1 MKLGYKISAGFA
13 IGMIM
18 VVVMGFYISQE
29 LGPSSKTMEIID
41 NETSEIIEISS
52 HMLTNYQESIYYIR
66 AFFSSR
72 QQKDYDS
79 FLKDFTEAKEHLN
92 QAKQLISNSTSH
104 QHLEKDIDEIRKIFT
119 DYEAATKDLYNKIM
133 AINSESSEGEDI
145 TKKIF
150 QQYRKLASMMSNQ
163 YITEDNVMN
172 SFSELGFLITQFYI
186 MRGDFIN
193 GLWEN
198 SLEGMKESVN
208 VINDLVNKISTF
220 RSRFRT
226 EDIRNG
232 LLTLNKYIET
242 YNQLLKDVINTTEQ
256 SNIDLIYRRQ
266 LADAL
271 GEKLMKL
278 TNDNLSKIQTEA
290 TYVNTR
296 LQRANGLIF
305 IITGILL
312 LITIVVSFIITR
324 SITKPVTQT
333 TLFAQNVAA
342 GHLDQHLK
350 ITSTDEIGQLGIA
363 LNTMVDSLKAKI
375 LEATQQSEAAKRKE
389 EEARVATAKA
399 EEALKRAEQGR
410 HEGMVTAAGRLE
422 DIANIISSA
431 STELSAQI
439 EESGRGANEQAARVK
454 ETATSMEEMS
464 TTVVEVAKNASETS
478 DISSQTRQK
487 AIDGAD
493 IVRKVIQSIETVH
506 NQSRE
511 LKSDMA
517 VLGDHAQS
525 IDQIMGVISDIADQT
540 NLLALNAAI
549 EAARAGEAGRGFAV
563 VADEVRKLAEKT
575 MVSTTD
581 VGNAIKAIQ
590 ESATQSMSQV
600 DSAVQN
606 IEIATTLASQS
617 GLALDEIVHM
627 VDATADQVR
636 AIATASEEQSASTEE
651 INQSIS
657 EINHIATETARAMD
671 EASQAVSDLAKQAQ
685 SLASL
690 IHEMK
695 NPIS

>member
-41 NETSEIIEISS
+41 NETSEIIEISCR
-52 HMLTNYQESIYYIR
+52 MLTNYQESIYYMR

-79 FLKDFTEAKEHLN
+79 FLKDFTEAKEYLN

-150 QQYRKLASMMSNQ
+150 QQYRKVASMMSNQ

-198 SLEGMKESVN
+198 SLEDMKESVN

-256 SNIDLIYRRQ
+256 SNVDLIYRRQ
-266 LADAL
+266 LADSL

-278 TNDNLSKIQTEA
+278 TDDNLLKIQTEA

>member
-1 MKLGYKISAGFA
+1 MKLGYKISSGFA

-18 VVVMGFYISQE
+18 VVVMGFYVSQE
-29 LGPSSKTMEIID
+29 LGPSSKTMEVID
-41 NETSEIIEISS
+41 KETSRIIAIASN
-52 HMLTNYQESIYYIR
+52 MLTNYEEAIYYMR
-66 AFFSSR
+66 AFFASR
-72 QQKDYDS
+72 QQEDYDL
-79 FLKDFTEAKEHLN
+79 FLKKFNEAREDLN
-92 QAKQLISNSTSH
+92 QAKKFISTSTSH
-104 QHLEKDIDEIRKIFT
+104 QYLEKDIEEIGKIFAEYDT
-119 DYEAATKDLYNKIM
+119 AAKDMYNKLM
-133 AINSESSEGEDI
+133 GVNDESSEGGDI
-145 TKKIF
+145 IKKIF
-150 QQYRKLASMMSNQ
+150 QQYSQVASMISNQ
-163 YITEDNVMN
+163 YTTEDNVIG
-172 SFSELGFLITQFYI
+172 SFSELGLLITQLYI
-186 MRGDFIN
+186 IRGDFLN
-193 GLWEN
+193 GLWEH
-198 SLEGMKESVN
+198 SIDVMKESVDG
-208 VINDLVNKISTF
+208 IDDLANKISTF

-232 LLTLNKYIET
+232 LLTLSKSIGA
-242 YNQLLKDVINTTEQ
+242 YNQLLKGVILTTEQ
-256 SNIDLIYRRQ
+256 SNVDLAYRRQ

-271 GEKLMKL
+271 GEKLIKL
-278 TNDNLSKIQTEA
+278 TNDNLTKIQTES

-324 SITKPVTQT
+324 GITKPVTQT
-333 TLFAQNVAA
+333 TMFAQSVAA
-342 GHLDQHLK
+342 GYLDQHLK
-350 ITSTDEIGQLGIA
+350 ITSNDEIGQLGIA

-375 LEATQQSEAAKRKE
+375 LEATQQNEAAKRKE
-389 EEARVATAKA
+389 EEARIATAKA
-399 EEALKRAEQGR
+399 EEALKRAEQGK

-422 DIANIISSA
+422 DIANVISSA

-439 EESGRGANEQAARVK
+439 EESGRGANEQASRVK

-636 AIATASEEQSASTEE
+636 AIATASEQQSASTEE

>member
-18 VVVMGFYISQE
+18 VVLMGLYVSQE
-29 LGPSSKTMEIID
+29 LGPSSKTMAVID
-41 NETSEIIEISS
+41 KETSNIIEIASNI
-52 HMLTNYQESIYYIR
+52 LINYEEAIYYMR
-66 AFFSSR
+66 GFFASR
-72 QQKDYDS
+72 QQKDYDRCIKE
-79 FLKDFTEAKEHLN
+79 LNEAKEYLN
-92 QAKQLISNSTSH
+92 QAQQFASTSISN
-104 QHLEKDIDEIRKIFT
+104 QNFKKEINEIGKIFA
-119 DYEAATKDLYNKIM
+119 DYEAAVENLYNKTIEF
-133 AINSESSEGEDI
+133 NEESSKGVDI
-145 TKKIF
+145 IHSVF
-150 QQYRKLASMMSNQ
+150 QQYTKIASILSKQ
-163 YITEDNVMN
+163 YTTEDNTMMY
-172 SFSELGFLITQFYI
+172 FSELGLLMTQLYVL
-186 MRGDFIN
+186 RGDYVN
-193 GLWEN
+193 GLWEQN
-198 SLEGMKESVN
+198 IDALKESVN
-208 VINDLVNKISTF
+208 GIDELINKLSIFKN
-220 RSRFRT
+220 RFRV
-226 EDIRNG
+226 EDIRSEFLALIKSVG
-232 LLTLNKYIET
+232 A
-242 YNQLLKDVINTTEQ
+242 YNQLLKNLISMTEQ
-256 SNIDLIYRRQ
+256 SNVDLTYRRQ

-271 GEKLMKL
+271 GEKLIKL
-278 TNDNLSKIQTEA
+278 VNDNLSKIHTESA
-290 TYVNTR
+290 YVNTR

-399 EEALKRAEQGR
+399 EEALIRAEQGK

-422 DIANIISSA
+422 DIANVISSA

-439 EESGRGANEQAARVK
+439 EESGRGANEQAARVR

-487 AIDGAD
+487 AIDGAE

-657 EINHIATETARAMD
+657 GINHIATETARAMD

>member
-1 MKLGYKISAGFA
+1 MKLGYKISSGFA

-18 VVVMGFYISQE
+18 VVFMGFYVSQE
-29 LGPSSKTMEIID
+29 LGPSSKTMEVID
-41 NETSEIIEISS
+41 KETSRIIAIASN
-52 HMLTNYQESIYYIR
+52 MLTRYQEAIYYMR
-66 AFFSSR
+66 GFFSSKK
-72 QQKDYDS
+72 QEDYDRCI
-79 FLKDFTEAKEHLN
+79 KELNKAREYLN
-92 QAKQLISNSTSH
+92 QAKKFASTSTSN
-104 QHLEKDIDEIRKIFT
+104 QYLEKDIDEIEKIFA
-119 DYEAATKDLYNKIM
+119 DYDATVKNLYNKTM
-133 AINSESSEGEDI
+133 ALKKESSKGVDI
-145 TKKIF
+145 IHNIF
-150 QQYRKLASMMSNQ
+150 QQYSQITSMMSKQ
-163 YITEDNVMN
+163 YASEDNATIY
-172 SFSELGFLITQFYI
+172 FSELGILITQLYVL
-186 MRGDFIN
+186 RGDFVN
-193 GLWEN
+193 GLWEQN
-198 SLEGMKESVN
+198 IDALKESVN
-208 VINDLVNKISTF
+208 GIDELINKLSIFK
-220 RSRFRT
+220 SRFRA

-232 LLTLNKYIET
+232 FLTLIKSVGV
-242 YNQLLKDVINTTEQ
+242 YNQLLKNLIAMNEQ
-256 SNIDLIYRRQ
+256 SNVDLTYRRQ

-271 GEKLMKL
+271 GLKLMKL
-278 TNDNLSKIQTEA
+278 VNNNLTKISTES

-296 LQRANGLIF
+296 LQRANELIF
-305 IITGILL
+305 IITGTLL
-312 LITIVVSFIITR
+312 LITIVVSFLITR

-333 TLFAQNVAA
+333 TMFAQSVAS
-342 GHLDQHLK
+342 GNLDQHLK
-350 ITSTDEIGQLGIA
+350 ITSKDEIGQLGIA

-375 LEATQQSEAAKRKE
+375 LEATQQNEAAKSKA
-389 EEARVATAKA
+389 EEARIATAKA

-422 DIANIISSA
+422 DIANVISSA
-431 STELSAQI
+431 STELSVQI
-439 EESGRGANEQAARVK
+439 EESGRGANEQATRVK

>member
-1 MKLGYKISAGFA
+1 MKLGYKISSGFA

-18 VVVMGFYISQE
+18 VIIMGFYISQE
-29 LGPSSKTMEIID
+29 LGPSSETMEVID
-41 NETSEIIEISS
+41 KETSRIIEISTD
-52 HMLTNYQESIYYIR
+52 MLTSYQEAIYYMR
-66 AFFSSR
+66 GFFASR
-72 QQKDYDS
+72 QQEDYDH
-79 FLKDFTEAKEHLN
+79 FLKEFNKAKEYLN
-92 QAKQLISNSTSH
+92 QAQTFVASSTSH
-104 QHLEKDIDEIRKIFT
+104 KHLEKSINDIGKIFA
-119 DYEAATKDLYNKIM
+119 DYDTAAKDMYNKLM
-133 AINSESSEGEDI
+133 GVNDDSSEGGDI
-145 TKKIF
+145 IKKIF
-150 QQYRKLASMMSNQ
+150 QQYTQVASMISNQ
-163 YITEDNVMN
+163 GEENTVSD
-172 SFSELGFLITQFYI
+172 FSELGFLITQLYI
-186 MRGDFIN
+186 IRGDFLN
-193 GLWEN
+193 GLWEHN
-198 SLEGMKESVN
+198 IGAMKGSVDS
-208 VINDLVNKISTF
+208 IDDLVNKISTF
-220 RSRFRT
+220 RSRFKS
-226 EDIRNG
+226 ESIRNG
-232 LLTLNKYIET
+232 LLSLSKSIGT
-242 YNQLLKDVINTTEQ
+242 YNQLLKEVIVMTEQ
-256 SNIDLIYRRQ
+256 SNVDLAYRRQ

-271 GEKLMKL
+271 NEKLDTL
-278 TNDNLSKIQTEA
+278 TTDNLKRIQEES

-296 LQRANGLIF
+296 LQRANGLIY
-305 IITGILL
+305 IITGVLL
-312 LITIVVSFIITR
+312 LITIIMSFIITR

-333 TLFAQNVAA
+333 TAFAQSVAE

-350 ITSTDEIGQLGIA
+350 ITSNDEIGQLGVS
-363 LNTMVDSLKAKI
+363 LNTMVDSLKSKI
-375 LEATQQSEAAKRKE
+375 LEATQQNEAAKRKE
-389 EEARVATAKA
+389 EEARVATVRA
-399 EEALKRAEQGR
+399 EEALKKAEQGK

-439 EESGRGANEQAARVK
+439 EESERGANEQAARVK
-454 ETATSMEEMS
+454 ETATAMDEMS
-464 TTVVEVAKNASETS
+464 TTVVEVARNASETS

-487 AIDGAD
+487 AIEGAD
-493 IVRKVIQSIETVH
+493 VVRKVIQSIETVH

-606 IEIATTLASQS
+606 IEVATTLASQS

-657 EINHIATETARAMD
+657 EINNIATETARAMD

-685 SLASL
+685 SLTSL

-695 NPIS
+695 NPVY

>member
-18 VVVMGFYISQE
+18 VVLMGIYVSQE
-29 LGPSSKTMEIID
+29 LGPSSKTMEVID
-41 NETSEIIEISS
+41 KETSQIIEIASN
-52 HMLTNYQESIYYIR
+52 MLTRYQEAIYYMR
-66 AFFSSR
+66 GFYASR
-72 QQKDYDS
+72 KQEDYDRCI
-79 FLKDFTEAKEHLN
+79 KELN
-92 QAKQLISNSTSH
+92 KAREYLSQAKKFASTSTSN
-104 QHLEKDIDEIRKIFT
+104 QYLEKDINEIGKIFT
-119 DYEAATKDLYNKIM
+119 DYDVAVKNLYSKSMDFNE
-133 AINSESSEGEDI
+133 ESSKGTNVI
-145 TKKIF
+145 HNVF
-150 QQYRKLASMMSNQ
+150 QQYSQIVSIMNKQ
-163 YITEDNVMN
+163 YANDDNALLYY
-172 SFSELGFLITQFYI
+172 SELGTLMMQLYLL
-186 MRGDFIN
+186 RGDYSSALREQDIDN
-193 GLWEN
+193 LKKSTQGIDEL
-198 SLEGMKESVN
+198 M
-208 VINDLVNKISTF
+208 NKLSIF
-220 RSRFRT
+220 KNRFRA
-226 EDIRNG
+226 EDMRNG
-232 LLTLNKYIET
+232 LQTLIRSIGV
-242 YNQLLKDVINTTEQ
+242 YNQLLKNLVSMTEQ
-256 SNIDLIYRRQ
+256 SKVDLDYRRQ

-312 LITIVVSFIITR
+312 LITIVVSFIVTR

-422 DIANIISSA
+422 DIANVISSA